1 MIKAEI
7 IAIGAELT
15 SGQCLDTNSAWL
27 ARRLDDLGIDV
38 RFHTTIA
45 DDLADNVSAFQLA
58 ANRVDLVLVS
68 GGLGPTQDDLTREA
82 LARAAGVEL
91 VRDPHAEA
99 ELIAFFA
106 RRNRPIPERNFVQ
119 AFIPSGGEILSNP
132 IGTAPGIWFKLGRAR
147 FACMPGVPNELKMM
161 FDDQVVPHIKGLTG
175 DSARVVVRRKI
186 NTFGRGESE
195 IEAEAL
201 DLTARGRI
209 PEVGITASEATISF
223 RIAASGSTEA
233 EAREAI
239 QPTVD
244 LIYQRFGDWIVGEDD
259 QDVAYAL
266 SRELITRGM
275 KIAPAESCTG
285 GLIAHM
291 LTSIA
296 GSSAYFPGG
305 VVSYSNE
312 AKIDVLGVPRGLIET
327 KGAVSDETARAM
339 AVGVRNRFHADLG
352 LSVTGV
358 AGPSGG
364 TVEKPVGLVYLGLAH
379 DQGVES
385 RRLELGPEQPR
396 STIQRRAAKHA
407 INWARLYLRT

>member
-58 ANRVDLVLVS
+58 ANRVDLVLMS

-161 FDDQVVPHIKGLTG
+161 FDDQVVPHIKVLSG

>member
-161 FDDQVVPHIKGLTG
+161 FDDQVVPHIKVLSG

>member
-7 IAIGAELT
+7 IAVGAELT

-27 ARRLDDLGIDV
+27 ANRLDDLGIDV

-45 DDLADNVSAFQLA
+45 DDLADNVAAFRLA
-58 ANRVDLVLVS
+58 SERVELVLVS

-91 VRDPHAEA
+91 VRDPRAEA
-99 ELIAFFA
+99 DLIAFFA

-119 AFIPSGGEILSNP
+119 TFIPNGGEILSNP
-132 IGTAPGIWFKLGRAR
+132 IGTAPGIWFRLGRAR

-161 FDDQVVPHIKGLTG
+161 FIEQVVPHIKGLTG

-186 NTFGRGESE
+186 NTFGKGESE
-195 IEAEAL
+195 IEADAL
-201 DLTARGRI
+201 DLTARGRV

-233 EAREAI
+233 EAREAL

-244 LIYQRFGDWIVGEDD
+244 LIYRRFGDWIIGEDD
-259 QDVAYAL
+259 EDVQHAL
-266 SRELITRGM
+266 ARELIDRGAT
-275 KIAPAESCTG
+275 IALAESCTG
-285 GLIAHM
+285 GLISHM
-291 LTSIA
+291 LTSLA

-312 AKIDVLGVPRGLIET
+312 AKVDLLGVPRETIET

-339 AVGVRNRFHADLG
+339 AIGVRDRFHADLG

-364 TVEKPVGLVYLGLAH
+364 TVEKPIGLVYLGLAH
-379 DQGVES
+379 ARGVES